1 MKLYIK
7 NQQTNIRGDLFGNAT
22 PSIQIIEVQNERG
35 LIPINPWDIAHQAVK
50 DTDGITFAEPLFDYQ
65 SEIGLPDTLIPTTNR
80 GLFDSE
86 AAISPF
92 DEDWAAPEIAS
103 IWHLEEVFSQLK
115 AASDS
120 VASLPTVIR
129 VAHFDT
135 GYDPNHA
142 ARPPHIRTDLQ
153 RNFIGDEDPFDATD
167 PNISSGLIS
176 NQGHGTGT
184 GGILAGGIGRIP
196 TDEMVQIGA
205 APFIEYVP
213 IRVANSVVLLN
224 TDSFVEALRY
234 VISLHDDPSTRIHVV
249 SMSMGGLASQA
260 CADVINEAYEK
271 GIFIVTAAGNNFGRA
286 TPRTLVYPARFNRVV
301 AACGITYDKRP
312 YSKRWGTEIKEMQGN
327 YGPMVLMRTAMS
339 AFTPNTP
346 WATFQSPD
354 AVTVRGAGTSSA
366 TPQIAAAAAIYWK
379 KYHDELIT
387 LEGWQQVEI
396 IRQALF
402 GSAQRDALTG
412 IEGDTLD
419 DKKITFY
426 FGKGHLRALEALQHT
441 PASLLSSIQK
451 EEDDEVYLAFWRV
464 LFGTRSLFE
473 AERSLDKPI
482 ENMYQIELKQ
492 LIAHSEKLQHLLD
505 NEEKTLN
512 DFSNDEL
519 QKFIN
524 IIIQMPESSESL
536 KAFLREV
543 R

>member
-7 NQQTNIRGDLFGNAT
+7 NHQANTRGDLFGNDT

-35 LIPINPWDIAHQAVK
+35 LIPINPWDIAHQAVN
-50 DTDGITFAEPLFDYQ
+50 DTDGVTFAEPLFDYQ
-65 SEIGLPDTLIPTTNR
+65 SEIGLPDTLIPTTDR
-80 GLFDSE
+80 GLFNSE
-86 AAISPF
+86 AVTSPF

-115 AASDS
+115 AASDT
-120 VASLPTVIR
+120 VDFLPAVIR

-142 ARPPHIRTDLQ
+142 ARPLHIRTDLQ
-153 RNFIGDEDPFDATD
+153 RNFMGDEDPFDATD

-184 GGILAGGIGRIP
+184 SGILAGGIGRIP
-196 TDEMVQIGA
+196 TNEMVQIGA
-205 APFIEYVP
+205 ALFIEYVP
-213 IRVANSVVLLN
+213 IRVANSVVLLS

-260 CADVINEAYEK
+260 CADIINEAYEK

-301 AACGITYDKRP
+301 AACGITFDKRP
-312 YSKRWGTEIKEMQGN
+312 YSKRWGTEVKEMQGN
-327 YGPMVLMRTAMS
+327 YGPRTLMRTAMS

-354 AVTVRGAGTSSA
+354 AVSLQGAGTSSA

-379 KYHDELIT
+379 KYHDELIM
-387 LEGWQQVEI
+387 LEGWQQVEV

-402 GSAQRDALTG
+402 TTAQRDNLTG
-412 IEGDTLD
+412 IEGDILD
-419 DKKITFY
+419 EDKITFY
-426 FGKGHLRALEALQHT
+426 FGKGQLRALDALQHSPT
-441 PASLLSSIQK
+441 ELLPSIKK
-451 EEDDEVYLAFWRV
+451 EQNDEVYLAFWRV
-464 LFGTRSLFE
+464 LFGVRSLFTE
-473 AERSLDKPI
+473 ERSLDNPI
-482 ENMYQIELKQ
+482 ENMYQIELMQ
-492 LIAHSEKLQHLLD
+492 LIAHSEKLQALLD

-512 DFSNDEL
+512 DLSNDEL
-519 QKFIN
+519 TEFIN
-524 IIIQMPESSESL
+524 IVDEMPEASKNL
-536 KAFLREV
+536 KSFLKEV